1 MKNIVLYIL
10 SRIFLFLSKVYTC
23 SFSKRMERWRNIV
36 YTLWI
41 RNFIGELGENVIIM
55 KPCKLEG
62 GGSENISIGDKTC
75 FHEHCILGCWKKYHK
90 QSFSPSISIGN
101 DCNIGQYTQITAC
114 NRITIGNGL
123 LTGKFVLISDNS
135 HGGLSA
141 EEALIPPNK
150 RLLKSKGE
158 VVIGNNVW
166 IGDKAT
172 VLSGVSI
179 GDNVIVAANS
189 VVTKSVPSNCII
201 AGAPAKIVKILK
213 DE

>member
-1 MKNIVLYIL
+1 MKELFLIVLRYFVVLL
-10 SRIFLFLSKVYTC
+10 SFIYSYSLSLRLIKYKNKLY
-23 SFSKRMERWRNIV
+23 S
-36 YTLWI
+36 LWI
-41 RNFIGELGENVIIM
+41 RNFLGKLGEDVIIM

-62 GGSENISIGDKTC
+62 GGSKNISIGDKTC
-75 FHEHCILGCWKKYHK
+75 IHEHCILGCWKKYHE
-90 QSFSPSISIGN
+90 QCFSPSISIGN

-135 HGGLSA
+135 HGGLSL

-158 VVIGNNVW
+158 VIIGNSVW

-201 AGAPAKIVKILK
+201 AGAPAKIVKFLK